1 MATASP
7 SIVPEPAMFV
17 DTQRL
22 HVAVQKS
29 GRLADYSRGLLR
41 DAGLKIQNGKNALT
55 ARADNFPL
63 DLMFVRD
70 DDIPTFVA
78 DGVCE
83 FGMVGR
89 NVLEEFLLDQPDA
102 RIEVIAPLGFGRCAL
117 KVAAPEAQAYPG
129 AQILAGERIATS
141 YPRMLRRFLDDRG
154 IEATVV
160 KMNGAVELAPRL
172 GIARFVCDL
181 VSTGATLEANGLV
194 PVETVMESEAMMIRT
209 VKPLSPEKVE
219 AADNLLRRLEGV
231 LATQE
236 SKYIM
241 LNAPEAAL
249 ADISAILPG
258 AESPTVIPLAGNP
271 GHFAVHAVCKE
282 SVFWETL
289 QKLKAAGAS
298 AILVM
303 PIEKMMM

>member
-1 MATASP
+1 ML
-7 SIVPEPAMFV
+7 V
-17 DTQRL
+17 DKERL
-22 HVAVQKS
+22 HIAIQKS
-29 GRLADYSRGLLR
+29 GRLADLSRDLLR
-41 DAGLKIQNGKNALT
+41 DAGLRIQNGKNSLT
-55 ARADNFPL
+55 ARVDNFPI

-89 NVLEEFLLDQPDA
+89 NVLEEFALDQPEA
-102 RIEVIAPLGFGRCAL
+102 RFEVLANLGFGRCAL
-117 KVAAPEAQAYPG
+117 RIAAPERTDYRGPETLRG
-129 AQILAGERIATS
+129 SRIATS
-141 YPRMLRRFLDDRG
+141 YPRLVRRFLDDNG
-154 IEATVV
+154 IEASVV

-172 GIARFVCDL
+172 GIAPFICDL
-181 VSTGATLEANGLV
+181 VSTGATLEANGLT
-194 PVETVMESEAMMIRT
+194 PTDTVLESEAVLVRT
-209 VKPLSPEKVE
+209 LRPLTPEKAE
-219 AADNLLRRLEGV
+219 LGDNLLRRLAGV

-241 LNAPEAAL
+241 LNAPEEAL
-249 ADISAILPG
+249 ARISALLPG
-258 AESPTVIPLAGNP
+258 AEAPTIIPLAGTP

-289 QKLKAAGAS
+289 QNLKGAGAS

>member
-1 MATASP
+1 
-7 SIVPEPAMFV
+7 MFV
-17 DTQRL
+17 DSQRL
-22 HVAVQKS
+22 HIAVQKS
-29 GRLADYSRGLLR
+29 GRLAEYSRGLLR

-55 ARADNFPL
+55 ARVDNFPI

-83 FGMVGR
+83 FGMVGL
-89 NVLEEFLLDQPDA
+89 NVLEEFALDQPEA
-102 RIEVIAPLGFGRCAL
+102 RFDVVAQLGFGRCAL
-117 KVAAPEAQAYPG
+117 KIAAPETFAYTS
-129 AQILAGERIATS
+129 AEVLAGERIATS
-141 YPRMLRRFLDDRG
+141 YPQLLRRFLKERG
-154 IEATVV
+154 IDATVV
-160 KMNGAVELAPRL
+160 KMTGAVELAPRL
-172 GIARFVCDL
+172 GIAGFICDL

-194 PVETVMESEAMMIRT
+194 PVETVMESEAVLVRT
-209 VKPLSPEKVE
+209 RKAVNREKTE
-219 AADNLLRRLEGV
+219 LGDNLLRRMEGV
-231 LATQE
+231 LATKE

-241 LNAPEAAL
+241 LNASGESLRTITAL
-249 ADISAILPG
+249 LPG
-258 AESPTVIPLAGNP
+258 AEAPTILPLHGRP
-271 GHFAVHAVCKE
+271 GHFAVHAVCQE

>member
-1 MATASP
+1 MT
-7 SIVPEPAMFV
+7 I
-17 DTQRL
+17 DGIRL
-22 HVAVQKS
+22 HVAIQKS
-29 GRLADYSRGLLR
+29 GRLSEFSRELLH
-41 DAGLKIQNGKNALT
+41 DAGLRIQRGKNDLA
-55 ARADNFPL
+55 ARVENFPI

-70 DDIPTFVA
+70 DDIPTFVS

-89 NVLEEFLLDQPDA
+89 NVVEEFALGEAEP
-102 RIEVIAPLGFGRCAL
+102 RYETVAPLGFGSCSLRI
-117 KVAAPEAQAYPG
+117 AAPERLDYKGPAS
-129 AQILAGERIATS
+129 LAGERIATA
-141 YPRMLRRFLDDRG
+141 YPRLLQRFLAEHG
-154 IEATVV
+154 VEANVV

-172 GIARFVCDL
+172 QIANFVCDL
-181 VSTGATLEANGLV
+181 VSTGATLEANGLR
-194 PVETVMESEAMMIRT
+194 PVETVLESEAVLIRT
-209 VKPLSPEKVE
+209 RTPLSEEKAE
-219 AADNLLRRLEGV
+219 IADRLLRRIDGV

-241 LNAPEAAL
+241 LNAPEEAL
-249 ADISAILPG
+249 SKIAMILPG
-258 AESPTVIPLAGNP
+258 AEAPTIIPLAGRP

-289 QKLKAAGAS
+289 QKLKDAGAS